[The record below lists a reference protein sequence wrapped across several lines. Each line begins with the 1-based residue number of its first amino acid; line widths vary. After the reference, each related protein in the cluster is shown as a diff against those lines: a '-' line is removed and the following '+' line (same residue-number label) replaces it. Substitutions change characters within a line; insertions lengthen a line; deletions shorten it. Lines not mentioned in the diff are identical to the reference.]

1 MSKLASGTYGVS
13 MKFDTTAFKKFAA
26 DLKKLDLKDRKN
38 YMQQAC
44 RHAAVPVRDA
54 MKMYAPKG
62 DRGKLKNSIETT
74 DLAAT
79 GLGSFYGVRVGPI
92 IRGRSKKKVNIAHL
106 VELGTTKKV
115 KRPRKGKNRFVF
127 DSRKNPG
134 QKVVTPRIFH
144 GRKADS
150 YVAKAKR
157 GKESVVK
164 ARLEDKMKTLLK
176 TKIAKAIK
184 KKYS

>member
-1 MSKLASGTYGVS
+1 MSRLSSGTYGVS
-13 MKFDTTAFKKFAA
+13 MKFDTTAFKKFAE

-54 MKMYAPKG
+54 MKMYAPTG
-62 DRGKLKNSIETT
+62 DRGKLKNSIDTT

-106 VELGTTKKV
+106 VELGTTKQI
-115 KRPRKGKNRFVF
+115 KRPRKGKNRFAF
-127 DSRKNPG
+127 PSRKNPG
-134 QKVVTPRIFH
+134 QIVVTPRIFH

-157 GKESVVK
+157 GKEQVVYS
-164 ARLEDKMKTLLK
+164 RLQDKMKTLLE
-176 TKIAKAIK
+176 TKIRKALK

>member
-1 MSKLASGTYGVS
+1 M
-13 MKFDTTAFKKFAA
+13 
-26 DLKKLDLKDRKN
+26 
-38 YMQQAC
+38 
-44 RHAAVPVRDA
+44 
-54 MKMYAPKG
+54 
-62 DRGKLKNSIETT
+62 
-74 DLAAT
+74 
-79 GLGSFYGVRVGPI
+79 
-92 IRGRSKKKVNIAHL
+92 

-164 ARLEDKMKTLLK
+164 ARLEDKMKTLLQ

>member
-1 MSKLASGTYGVS
+1 
-13 MKFDTTAFKKFAA
+13 MKFDTTAFKRFAA
-26 DLKKLDLKDRKN
+26 DLRKLDLKDRKN

-44 RHAAVPVRDA
+44 RHAAVPIRDA
-54 MKMYAPKG
+54 MKMHAPKG
-62 DRGKLKNSIETT
+62 DTGKLKNSIDITP
-74 DLAAT
+74 LAAT
-79 GLGSFYGVRVGPI
+79 GLGSFFGVRVGPI
-92 IRGRSKKKVNIAHL
+92 IRGRSKKRVNVAHL
-106 VELGTTKKV
+106 VELGTTKQI

-157 GKESVVK
+157 GKDGVVR
-164 ARLEDKMKTLLK
+164 ARLEDKMNTLIK
-176 TKIAKAIK
+176 TKIAKAIR

>member
-1 MSKLASGTYGVS
+1 MSRLASGKYGVT
-13 MKFDTTAFKKFAA
+13 MKFDTTAFKRFAD
-26 DLKKLDLKDRKN
+26 DLKKIDVAKRKN

-62 DRGKLKNSIETT
+62 ERGKLRNSIDITP
-74 DLAAT
+74 LAAT

-92 IRGRSKKKVNIAHL
+92 IRGRSKKRVNISHL
-106 VELGTTKKV
+106 VELGTTKKI
-115 KRPRKGKNRFVF
+115 KRPRSGKKNFTF

-134 QKVVTPRIFH
+134 QKVVVPRIFH

-157 GKESVVK
+157 GKEQVVYS
-164 ARLEDKMKTLLK
+164 RLKEKMNTLIK
-176 TKIAKAIK
+176 GKIAAEIK
-184 KKYS
+184 KHYK